1 MQPPQN
7 PSDLPSPSGY
17 PPPAPFA
24 PAPYGQAPVAPPPQA
39 PRGRVSLDVIGE
51 AWRLLSPN
59 LGNWVLAMVLFFGV
73 RFGISIFQNIIQQ
86 IAGRGSSF
94 TPFMIAF
101 TVLMQIVSWIVMQC
115 LLGGLAK
122 LAIATVRTGRAEL
135 SEMWSISNVWVSL
148 AFSALL
154 QGFFYLLAA
163 IPAIGVLG
171 TRVFLPFF
179 KAGLFNPATM
189 ATGKPPVIPP
199 AVANNLLSG
208 MSLGGLLLLL
218 VVPLTVLFLLTTSLI
233 VDRQVGPW
241 QAIKQSVGAL
251 GRNFG
256 STLLLVFVLGLINI
270 GGVLACCVGYLVSLP
285 LTQIAVALVYRDL
298 FGIESVTPATI
309 VAPPPIANPN
319 F

>member
-17 PPPAPFA
+17 SPPAFSSQSPYSQAPFA
-24 PAPYGQAPVAPPPQA
+24 PPQA

-59 LGNWVLAMVLFFGV
+59 LGNWILAMVLFFGV
-73 RFGISIFQNIIQQ
+73 RFGISVFQNIIQQ
-86 IAGRGSSF
+86 TAGRGSSF

-101 TVLMQIVSWIVMQC
+101 TVLMQVVSWVVMQC

-135 SEMWSISNVWVSL
+135 SEMWSVSNVWVSL
-148 AFSALL
+148 ALSSLL
-154 QGFFYLLAA
+154 QGLFYLLAL

-171 TRVFLPFF
+171 TRVILPLF
-179 KAGLFNPATM
+179 KAGLFNPTTL
-189 ATGKPPVIPP
+189 ATGRPSAIPP
-199 AVANNLLSG
+199 AVANSLLSG
-208 MSLGGLLLLL
+208 MSLGGLLFLLA
-218 VVPLTVLFLLTTSLI
+218 VPLTVLFFLTTLLI
-233 VDRQVGPW
+233 VDRKVGPW
-241 QAIKQSVGAL
+241 QAITQSVGAL
-251 GRNFG
+251 GRHFG
-256 STLLLVFVLGLINI
+256 MTLLLVFVLGLINA
-270 GGVLACCVGYLVSLP
+270 GGVLACCVGYLVSMP
-285 LTQIAVALVYRDL
+285 LTQIAAALVYRDL
-298 FGIESVTPATI
+298 FGIESVAPATI